1 MTRQDYTSTVKRL
14 RALLVIL
21 LSVAVPFTATASFT
35 APMTS
40 CPTPASS
47 QVEATSGQDARD
59 CCDPSDAQTG
69 HHKPAPCKSG
79 GECKSCSTVSMA
91 ANSVETPIFVAPAND
106 GLTLTV
112 QTTPHRNPFGLWR
125 PPRFV

>member
-1 MTRQDYTSTVKRL
+1 
-14 RALLVIL
+14 LLVIL
-21 LSVAVPFTATASFT
+21 LSVAVPFTATASIA

-47 QVEATSGQDARD
+47 QVEATSTHDARD
-59 CCDPSDAQTG
+59 CCDPSDAQFG

-79 GECKSCSTVSMA
+79 GECKSCSTVSLA
-91 ANSVETPIFVAPAND
+91 SNSVETPAFVAPASD

-112 QTTPHRNPFGLWR
+112 EATPHRNPFGLWR
-125 PPRFV
+125 PPRSV